1 MKKVRA
7 VVFVSV
13 FALVV
18 SIATAV
24 LAETTITIYHTN
36 DIHGRFEPTN
46 AAIGIDT
53 VAAIVAGTE
62 NAILVDAGDTIHGLP
77 FVQFS
82 EGMNAVQLMNIA
94 GYSFF
99 APGNHEFNYGIHR
112 LIELEQYM
120 DFQLLSA
127 NVFWADSGEL
137 IFNAYA
143 TMEIAGVTLGF
154 FGLTTPDTPIVT
166 HPRNVANVYFGNPV
180 PAAEAAIA
188 ALQAAGAD
196 VIIAITHLGDEG
208 SNYTSVGLANAV
220 DGLHL
225 IVDGHTHNLFPE
237 GMLVNDTLIVM
248 AHEHGTHVGRV
259 EIVVGDEVTL
269 TATVINHETAR
280 ANFEP
285 MAEVTAL
292 IEEMQAEVE
301 VLFQEVVG
309 FTPIYLD
316 GSRPGIRI
324 QEMPLGNLI
333 AASMA
338 YVSDAQL
345 AIMNSGGIRETI
357 EAGDITAGSIQAT
370 LAFNNPIMVVE
381 ITSAVLWD
389 AMENSV
395 YLWPVDAGRFP
406 QIYGFSFE
414 FDGYAEPGSRIR
426 SITVNGQA
434 INQNDTSTT
443 FTIAVTDF
451 MAAGGDGF
459 SMLIDLPRVL
469 ETGVIGSEA
478 FLTFLPTVNFDA
490 VGIHGRIVQV
500 GEYAEVEA
508 IVEIVELPVE
518 VVAVPMPVAPVLPT
532 APAVS
537 GTATVINCRYLFVR
551 STPEMDEVNIIR
563 AIRAGSVVVVLESVG
578 PRYQWHR
585 IQMGELEG
593 WVWGRYLQF
602 N

>member
-7 VVFVSV
+7 VLFVTV
-13 FALVV
+13 FALVM

-24 LAETTITIYHTN
+24 LADTVITIYHTN

-46 AAIGIDT
+46 SAIGIDT

-77 FVQFS
+77 FVQFI
-82 EGMNAVQLMNIA
+82 EGMNAVRLMNIA

-99 APGNHEFNYGIHR
+99 TPGNHEFNYGVHR
-112 LIELEQYM
+112 LVELEAYM
-120 DFQLLSA
+120 DFQILSA

-143 TMEIAGVTLGF
+143 TIEIDGVTLGF

-166 HPRNVANVYFGNPV
+166 HPRNVANVYFGDTV
-180 PAAEAAIA
+180 PAAEAAIE

-220 DGLHL
+220 EGIHL
-225 IVDGHTHNLFPE
+225 IVDGHSHNLFPE
-237 GMLVNDTLIVM
+237 GLLVNDTLIVM
-248 AHEHGTHVGRV
+248 AHEHLTHVGRV
-259 EIVVGDEVTL
+259 EIVVSEDGEVAL
-269 TATVINHETAR
+269 TATVIDHETAR
-280 ANFEP
+280 ENFEP
-285 MAEVTAL
+285 VAAVTAL

-301 VLFQEVVG
+301 DIGREVVG

-324 QEMPLGNLI
+324 QEMPLGNLV
-333 AASMA
+333 AGAMA

-345 AIMNSGGIRETI
+345 AIMNSGGIRESI
-357 EAGDITAGSIQAT
+357 EAGDITVGSILAT
-370 LAFNNPIMVVE
+370 LAFPNTIIAVE
-381 ITSAVLWD
+381 ITPAVLWA

-406 QIYGFSFE
+406 QIYGFAFE
-414 FDGYAEPGSRIR
+414 FDGYAEAGNRVR
-426 SITVNGQA
+426 SITVNGQELDQNDNTTILILA
-434 INQNDTSTT
+434 IN
-443 FTIAVTDF
+443 DF

-459 SMLIDLPRVL
+459 SMFVDLNRVL

-478 FLTFLPTVNFDA
+478 FLTFLPSVDFDTVG
-490 VGIHGRIVQV
+490 VEGRIVQV
-500 GEYAEVEA
+500 GVEA
-508 IVEIVELPVE
+508 PVVYEVIVIYELPAPEPAPELPVI
-518 VVAVPMPVAPVLPT
+518 VVGHAG
-532 APAVS
+532 S
-537 GTATVINCRYLFVR
+537 ATVANCAYLNVR
-551 STPEMDEVNIIR
+551 SAPETADENIIGALR
-563 AIRAGSVVVVLESVG
+563 VGTVVWILESVG

-585 IQMGELEG
+585 IQHGEGYG
-593 WVWGRYLQF
+593 WIWGRYLEF